1 MGSNLKKPKSKTRR
15 FQGKRMEIKIETAT
29 IKLLDKLCEIEKQ
42 SFQKEAFTKQQIG
55 YLLTAYNSITFV
67 ARVNDEIVGFA
78 IGSIDVNRGTPNGH
92 VLTIE
97 ALPSYRRR
105 GIAEKLLKE
114 LETFFKEKGAV
125 ESRLE
130 VREDN
135 VAAMSLYL
143 KLGYKPV
150 AKLERYYKDAHG
162 LYLKKKL

>member
-1 MGSNLKKPKSKTRR
+1 
-15 FQGKRMEIKIETAT
+15 MEVKIETAT
-29 IKLLDKLCEIEKQ
+29 IRLLDKLCEIEKQ
-42 SFQKEAFTKQQIG
+42 SFQKEAFSKQQIV
-55 YLLTAYNSITFV
+55 YLLTSSNSITLV
-67 ARVNDEIVGFA
+67 ARVDNEIVGFA
-78 IGSIDVNRGTPNGH
+78 IGSIDVNREAPNGH

-105 GIAEKLLKE
+105 GIAKRLLKE

-135 VAAMSLYL
+135 VAAVNLYL
-143 KLGYKPV
+143 KLGYIPV
-150 AKLERYYKDAHG
+150 AKLERYYRDAHG

>member
-1 MGSNLKKPKSKTRR
+1 MGSNLKEPKSNTHR
-15 FQGKRMEIKIETAT
+15 FQGRRMEVKIETAT
-29 IKLLDKLCEIEKQ
+29 IRLLDKLCEIEKQ
-42 SFQKEAFTKQQIG
+42 SFQKEAFSKQQIV
-55 YLLTAYNSITFV
+55 YLLTSSNSITLV
-67 ARVNDEIVGFA
+67 ARVDDEIVGFA
-78 IGSIDVNRGTPNGH
+78 IGSIDVNREAPNGH

-105 GIAEKLLKE
+105 GIAKRLLKE

-130 VREDN
+130 VRQDN
-135 VAAMSLYL
+135 VAAVSLYL
-143 KLGYKPV
+143 KLGYMPF

>member
-1 MGSNLKKPKSKTRR
+1 
-15 FQGKRMEIKIETAT
+15 MEMKIETAT

-42 SFQKEAFTKQQIG
+42 SFQKEAFTRQQIA
-55 YLLTAYNSITFV
+55 YLLTAYNSITLV
-67 ARVNDEIVGFA
+67 ARGNDEIVGFA
-78 IGSIDVNRGTPNGH
+78 IGNIDVNRGIPTGH

-105 GIAEKLLKE
+105 GIAERLLKE
-114 LETFFKEKGAV
+114 LETCFKAEGAV

-135 VAAMSLYL
+135 VAAINLYL
-143 KLGYKPV
+143 KLGYIPV

-162 LYLKKKL
+162 LYLKKNL

>member
-1 MGSNLKKPKSKTRR
+1 MGSNLKKVKSMIHLSE
-15 FQGKRMEIKIETAT
+15 GNAMEIKIETAT
-29 IKLLDKLCEIEKQ
+29 IELLDKLCEIEKQ
-42 SFQKEAFTKQQIG
+42 SFQKEAFTKQQIV
-55 YLLTAYNSITFV
+55 YLITSYNSITLV
-67 ARVNDEIVGFA
+67 ARGNDEIVGFA
-78 IGSIDVNRGTPNGH
+78 IGSIELNRGTTNGH

-105 GIAEKLLKE
+105 GIAKRLLKE

-135 VAAMSLYL
+135 VPAVNLYL
-143 KLGYKPV
+143 KLGYIPV
-150 AKLERYYKDAHG
+150 VKLERYYKDAHG